1 MDDLDNG
8 SRLTLSNKDTLCTAI
23 VCSEKRPGSACLL
36 MKQVFFTISRIH
48 HNYEG
53 LSTL

>member
-36 MKQVFFTISRIH
+36 MKQVFF
-48 HNYEG
+48 HNFQNTSYEG